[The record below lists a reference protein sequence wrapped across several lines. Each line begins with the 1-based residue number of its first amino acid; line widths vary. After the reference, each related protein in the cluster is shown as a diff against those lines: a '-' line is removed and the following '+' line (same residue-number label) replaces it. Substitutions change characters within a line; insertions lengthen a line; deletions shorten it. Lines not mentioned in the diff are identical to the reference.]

1 MVDSNAAR
9 QTYAPLVE
17 VFPADDIGLSAY
29 DRFCQDARFAPPQ
42 HPLWI
47 RAWVEASGSDAVI
60 IMLRKGGAPV
70 FALALEVVREGPFA
84 IAQFPSAEHAN
95 GNFPAVVPDAGLVE
109 EADIKAICSAVQASR
124 PDIDLIS
131 LQRQNP
137 NHGNLE
143 NPLRKLAAM
152 RSPNVSLAVDLR
164 DGLEAA
170 LKRNGGRRKK
180 KKFRHNQRKFDEIG
194 GYRVIKASS
203 PEEVDR
209 LLDAFFMMKAARF
222 AERGI
227 PNVFAPLEVQ
237 TFFRRLYSSSLVY
250 GDRPFEVKGIEINGE
265 LVAVHGMSINEH
277 SVVCD
282 FGGIV
287 EMGANLSPGF
297 FFDYLCIEEACNAG
311 KSLYDFSVGDE
322 PYKRSWCDVE
332 TWQFDTLLP
341 LTAKG
346 RAAWAITTA
355 RGHAVRLIK
364 SNAVL
369 WSVLKQSRTKVAG
382 TRSTPHDQ

>member
-1 MVDSNAAR
+1 
-9 QTYAPLVE
+9 
-17 VFPADDIGLSAY
+17 
-29 DRFCQDARFAPPQ
+29 
-42 HPLWI
+42 
-47 RAWVEASGSDAVI
+47 
-60 IMLRKGGAPV
+60 
-70 FALALEVVREGPFA
+70 
-84 IAQFPSAEHAN
+84 
-95 GNFPAVVPDAGLVE
+95 
-109 EADIKAICSAVQASR
+109 
-124 PDIDLIS
+124 
-131 LQRQNP
+131 
-137 NHGNLE
+137 
-143 NPLRKLAAM
+143 
-152 RSPNVSLAVDLR
+152 
-164 DGLEAA
+164 
-170 LKRNGGRRKK
+170 
-180 KKFRHNQRKFDEIG
+180 
-194 GYRVIKASS
+194 
-203 PEEVDR
+203 
-209 LLDAFFMMKAARF
+209 MKAARF

-227 PNVFAPLEVQ
+227 SNVFAPLEVQ

-287 EMGANLSPGF
+287 EMGANLSPG

-369 WSVLKQSRTKVAG
+369 WSVLKQLRTKVAG